1 MNGLVASI
9 LPPLEA
15 MLNVIVY
22 SISEVDSIETDR
34 QAGEVSGVKGQRG
47 WEILPVI
54 VVTKYDSIGQKGSS
68 VYHGSNLKIREP
80 VFKFFS
86 NSYVSP

>member
-1 MNGLVASI
+1 MVSI

-22 SISEVDSIETDR
+22 SISDVDSNETDR
-34 QAGEVSGVKGQRG
+34 QAREVSEVKGHRG
-47 WEILPVI
+47 WEILAVI
-54 VVTKYDSIGQKGSS
+54 VVTTYDMIGNKGSS
-68 VYHGSNLKIREP
+68 VYHGFNSKSKEP